1 MILGTCA
8 DCSYWG
14 WYGKQHNFYLGQWVL
29 CFARMNDDEWLL
41 ILAAE
46 IVDVPVDKWAIVNV
60 LEKFVT
66 LFGRLVIKCKKGNT
80 FSRYVFNLSKY
91 LNQAIVKE
99 ILSCSNIVAKF

>member
-1 MILGTCA
+1 
-8 DCSYWG
+8 
-14 WYGKQHNFYLGQWVL
+14 
-29 CFARMNDDEWLL
+29 MNDDEWLL

-46 IVDVPVDKWAIVNV
+46 IVDVSADKWAITNV

-80 FSRYVFNLSKY
+80 FSRYVCNLSKY

-99 ILSCSNIVAKF
+99 ILPCNIVAKILKAMTESIYRITIWLMCSMGK